1 MPATPTTVTDPRR
14 LTPTEQ
20 KVAALIA
27 AGSTPRQAAQELG
40 VSRPTVTDHLNR
52 IGWKTHTTSHA
63 ARIHVVLADGQID
76 PPMAERPAPGFTG
89 AELQLLR
96 ALAERSETADIA
108 AAAGVPLANVRP
120 ALRSLREKAGAST
133 DAHLVGLGHAWG
145 LLGWANQSGTAA
157 ETGASSHRS

>member
-1 MPATPTTVTDPRR
+1 MPAKLTTLTDRRR

-27 AGSTPRQAAQELG
+27 AGSTPRQAAETLG

-63 ARIHVVLADGQID
+63 ARIHVVLANGQID
-76 PPMAERPAPGFTG
+76 PPMMERPAPDFTS

-96 ALAERSETADIA
+96 ALAERSETVGIA
-108 AAAGVPLANVRP
+108 AASGVPLANVRP
-120 ALRSLREKAGAST
+120 ALRSLRERAGAST

-145 LLGWANQSGTAA
+145 LLGPANQSGTAA
-157 ETGASSHRS
+157 DTDASSHQS